1 MSEPLA
7 SYDVHEAKTHLSRIL
22 ERVEQGEEIVI
33 NRAGTPV
40 AKVVPAA
47 GTVRRRGR
55 GMLRGRLRLAEDW
68 DAAEVNAAIANDF
81 HQGR

>member
-47 GTVRRRGR
+47 ITPTARPPVEPAVR
-55 GMLRGRLRLAEDW
+55 
-68 DAAEVNAAIANDF
+68 VVTPT
-81 HQGR
+81 